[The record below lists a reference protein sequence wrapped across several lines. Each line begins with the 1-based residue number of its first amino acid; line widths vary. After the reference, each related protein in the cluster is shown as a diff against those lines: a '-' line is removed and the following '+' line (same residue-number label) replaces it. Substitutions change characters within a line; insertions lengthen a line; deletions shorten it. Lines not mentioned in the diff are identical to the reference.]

1 MLIEMSNKLNIM
13 KVLNKYCFI
22 LLIMYHIVEQNLSVD
37 AVMTESRELMS
48 GKVLRVVVLHVR
60 KLE

>member
-1 MLIEMSNKLNIM
+1 MSNKLNIM

>member
-1 MLIEMSNKLNIM
+1 MSNKLNIM
-13 KVLNKYCFI
+13 KVLNKCCFI